1 MVDTTH
7 VEKGQKVKLVAKS
20 KADWKINEMT
30 MNELP
35 IEFENGTGDKVI
47 SKDFL
52 TINEGNTTFQ
62 VEAVPTSGIN

>member
-7 VEKGQKVKLVAKS
+7 VKKGQKVKLVAKS

-35 IEFENGTGDKVI
+35 IEFEDGTGGKVI

-52 TINEGNTTFQ
+52 TISEGNTTFQ
-62 VEAVPTSGIN
+62 VEAIPTSGIN